1 MKTNKTMHLT
11 TAHAERAILVAVS
24 TQKQNAVQTK
34 EYLRELAFLAKNLMI
49 QTVGEFIQNLPHPDA
64 RTYIGPGKLEEI
76 KEFLV
81 AHPVEIVLV
90 DDELSPKQLR
100 NLEKAFEGIRV
111 MDRGALILQIFE
123 MRAGTAQS
131 KLQVELARLQYL
143 LPRMSRISADPDSKA
158 SDDGKRTGGKIDPE
172 DSRRTIKDRIILL
185 KEKLEKVDEQGI
197 TQRKQRDRIVRT
209 TLVGYTNVGKSTLM
223 NYLSNADV
231 YARDELF
238 ATVDSIVRNVRLND
252 IPFLLTDTVGFIRK
266 LPELLINSFKSTLD
280 EVREADLLLHVVD
293 VSHPAWRQQVE
304 VVNTILSEIGAA
316 HIPTMLVFNKIDS
329 LTVEQLDSIKMEY
342 AGTIA
347 DFTNARHGYGPE
359 YISVTKG
366 RGMDNLIKVLSGLVK
381 QKHQAFYT
389 G

>member
-11 TAHAERAILVAVS
+11 TAHAEKAILVAVS

-34 EYLRELAFLAKNLMI
+34 EYLNELTFLAKTLLI
-49 QTVGEFIQNLPHPDA
+49 QSVGEFIQNLPYPDA
-64 RTYIGPGKLEEI
+64 KTYIGPGKLEEI
-76 KEFLV
+76 KSFLV
-81 AHPVEIVLV
+81 THPVQIVII
-90 DDELSPKQLR
+90 DDQLSPKQLR
-100 NLEKAFEGIRV
+100 NLEKAFEGTKV

-143 LPRMSRISADPDSKA
+143 LPRLSRISADADSKS
-158 SDDGKRTGGKIDPE
+158 SDDGKRTGGENDLE
-172 DSRRTIKDRIILL
+172 NSRRTIKDRIILL
-185 KEKLEKVDEQGI
+185 KEKLEKVDRQGI
-197 TQRKQRDRIVRT
+197 TQRKQRDRIVRA

-238 ATVDSIVRNVRLND
+238 ATVDSTVRNVRLNE

-266 LPELLINSFKSTLD
+266 LPPLLINSFKSTLD
-280 EVREADLLLHVVD
+280 EVREADVLLHVVD
-293 VSHPAWRQQVE
+293 ISHPAWRQQVE
-304 VVNTILSEIGAA
+304 VVNTILAEIGAA
-316 HIPTMLVFNKIDS
+316 HIPVMLIFNKIDL
-329 LTVEQLDSIKMEY
+329 LTVEQLDSIKTEY

-347 DFTNARHGYGPE
+347 DFTNARHGYGPVYVSIAKDE
-359 YISVTKG
+359 S
-366 RGMDNLIKVLSGLVK
+366 MDNLIKVLSAVIM
-381 QKHQAFYT
+381 QKNHSLYT

>member
-34 EYLRELAFLAKNLMI
+34 EYLRELAFLAKTLMI

-81 AHPVEIVLV
+81 AHPVEIVLI

-100 NLEKAFEGIRV
+100 NLEKAFEGTRV

-185 KEKLEKVDEQGI
+185 KEKLEKVDQQGI
-197 TQRKQRDRIVRT
+197 TQRKQRDRIVRA

>member
-11 TAHAERAILVAVS
+11 TAHAEKAILVAVS

-34 EYLRELAFLAKNLMI
+34 EYLSELAFLAKTLMI
-49 QTVGEFIQNLPHPDA
+49 QSVGEFIQNLPYPDA
-64 RTYIGPGKLEEI
+64 KTYIGPGKLEEI
-76 KEFLV
+76 KSFLV
-81 AHPVEIVLV
+81 THPVQIVII
-90 DDELSPKQLR
+90 DDQLSPKQLR
-100 NLEKAFEGIRV
+100 NLEKAFEGTRV

-143 LPRMSRISADPDSKA
+143 LPRLSRISADPDSKS
-158 SDDGKRTGGKIDPE
+158 SDDGKRTGGENDLE
-172 DSRRTIKDRIILL
+172 NSRRTIKDRIILL
-185 KEKLEKVDEQGI
+185 KEKLEKVDQQGI
-197 TQRKQRDRIVRT
+197 TQRKQRDRIVRA

-223 NYLSNADV
+223 NYLSHADV

-238 ATVDSIVRNVRLND
+238 ATVDSTVRNVRLNE

-280 EVREADLLLHVVD
+280 EVREADVLLHVVD
-293 VSHPAWRQQVE
+293 ISHPAWRQQVE
-304 VVNTILSEIGAA
+304 VVNTILAEIGAA
-316 HIPTMLVFNKIDS
+316 HIPVMLIFNKIDL
-329 LTVEQLDSIKMEY
+329 LTVEQLDRIKMDY

-347 DFTNARHGYGPE
+347 DFANARHGYGPV
-359 YISVTKG
+359 YVSVAKG
-366 RGMDNLIKVLSGLVK
+366 GSMDNLIKVLSAVIQ
-381 QKHQAFYT
+381 QKHQALYT